1 MKNTFFMVQV
11 CVGPTF
17 SSRGVSD
24 SRFKFVLISSALSL
38 ATFTAG
44 LGKALVFPKLFS
56 FFSYPGGLI
65 YQFKT
70 NPSEVFNAY
79 WKSTYFRPV
88 DPLENRILM
97 ETIFGIIASGVMSFF
112 LLLASKFSNLESD
125 LSRFQTMKFGFL
137 FLIKRSQDVNIMISR
152 FQIYKRMKKDFR
164 AFNAADK
171 PEELDILE
179 FLIWDQNV
187 DQTMTN
193 NDIRVF
199 NFLFNP
205 NSDAS
210 FLDWHPLQNVDV
222 NQVENVM
229 ADCRKLFLFQFHNRR
244 IPPGQQYFAVQWM
257 RETVKTFERS

>member
-1 MKNTFFMVQV
+1 
-11 CVGPTF
+11 
-17 SSRGVSD
+17 
-24 SRFKFVLISSALSL
+24 
-38 ATFTAG
+38 
-44 LGKALVFPKLFS
+44 
-56 FFSYPGGLI
+56 
-65 YQFKT
+65 
-70 NPSEVFNAY
+70 
-79 WKSTYFRPV
+79 
-88 DPLENRILM
+88 M

-125 LSRFQTMKFGFL
+125 LSRFFKTMKIGFL
-137 FLIKRSQDVNIMISR
+137 FLLKRSEDVNVMMSR

-164 AFNAADK
+164 AFNAADR

-187 DQTMTN
+187 DQTMTP

-222 NQVENVM
+222 NQVENMMMVH
-229 ADCRKLFLFQFHNRR
+229 CRKFLNFNSTIGGFLRGNSAL
-244 IPPGQQYFAVQWM
+244 PCSG
-257 RETVKTFERS
+257 REKL

>member
-1 MKNTFFMVQV
+1 M
-11 CVGPTF
+11 
-17 SSRGVSD
+17 
-24 SRFKFVLISSALSL
+24 
-38 ATFTAG
+38 
-44 LGKALVFPKLFS
+44 
-56 FFSYPGGLI
+56 
-65 YQFKT
+65 
-70 NPSEVFNAY
+70 FNAY

-88 DPLENRILM
+88 DPPENRILM

-125 LSRFQTMKFGFL
+125 LSRFQTIKFL
-137 FLIKRSQDVNIMISR
+137 FLLKRSEDVNIMTSR

-187 DQTMTN
+187 DQTMTP

-222 NQVENVM
+222 NQVQNMMV
-229 ADCRKLFLFQFHNRR
+229 DCRNFLDFNSTTGGFLWGNSALPCSGREKL
-244 IPPGQQYFAVQWM
+244 
-257 RETVKTFERS
+257 

>member
-1 MKNTFFMVQV
+1 MQKIGAEFQKIFFLVQPSPQV
-11 CVGPTF
+11 
-17 SSRGVSD
+17 
-24 SRFKFVLISSALSL
+24 II
-38 ATFTAG
+38 
-44 LGKALVFPKLFS
+44 FS
-56 FFSYPGGLI
+56 FTPGGLI
-65 YQFKT
+65 YQFNT

-125 LSRFQTMKFGFL
+125 LSRFFKTMKIGFL
-137 FLIKRSQDVNIMISR
+137 FLLKRSEDVNIMISR

-187 DQTMTN
+187 DQTMTP

-222 NQVENVM
+222 NQVQNMMV
-229 ADCRKLFLFQFHNRR
+229 DCRNFLDFNSTKGGFLRGNSALPCSGREKL
-244 IPPGQQYFAVQWM
+244 
-257 RETVKTFERS
+257 

>member
-1 MKNTFFMVQV
+1 M
-11 CVGPTF
+11 
-17 SSRGVSD
+17 
-24 SRFKFVLISSALSL
+24 
-38 ATFTAG
+38 
-44 LGKALVFPKLFS
+44 
-56 FFSYPGGLI
+56 
-65 YQFKT
+65 
-70 NPSEVFNAY
+70 FNAY

-88 DPLENRILM
+88 DPFENRILM
-97 ETIFGIIASGVMSFF
+97 ETIFGIVASGVMSFF

-125 LSRFQTMKFGFL
+125 LSRFRTI
-137 FLIKRSQDVNIMISR
+137 LIFAEEVLGCKHYDISR

-187 DQTMTN
+187 DQTMTP

-222 NQVENVM
+222 NQVQNMMV
-229 ADCRKLFLFQFHNRR
+229 DCRNFLDFNSTKGGFLRGNSALPCSGREKL
-244 IPPGQQYFAVQWM
+244 
-257 RETVKTFERS
+257 